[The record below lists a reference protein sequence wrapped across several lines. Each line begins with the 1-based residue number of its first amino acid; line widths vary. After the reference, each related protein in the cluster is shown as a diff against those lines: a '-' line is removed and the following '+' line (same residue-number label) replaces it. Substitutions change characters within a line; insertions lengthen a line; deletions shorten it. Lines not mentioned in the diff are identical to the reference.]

1 MSVYTPWM
9 RSLLNRMKELYN
21 KPNAKTIAEALPEL
35 GSGGEVTP
43 ASIVSAT
50 SQMTAQ
56 QKEDTRNNL
65 GAEAKKFVVTVTESG
80 GTYSADKSYGE
91 IAYALEA
98 GKTVIAICDYDV
110 YGLSQDNTPSGAEG
124 AAIVFTSVPQANTV
138 NTLTVTCVLDVD
150 SWAFATKQ
158 LEEAQVNHN
167 IGGATVTITPGAN
180 DVYKCGELTSL
191 TVSSPPAT
199 GSYSIVFTSGSTATT
214 TTIPATILGLE
225 DFSAE
230 ANTIYEINVL
240 DNRAVVGSWVV
251 SA

>member
-1 MSVYTPWM
+1 MSLPTEM
-9 RSLLNRMKELYN
+9 LLT
-21 KPNAKTIAEALPEL
+21 NAVCQKGEL
-35 GSGGEVTP
+35 GTAQRIGTSGGSGEVTP
-43 ASIVSAT
+43 AAIVTAT
-50 SQMTAQ
+50 GQMDGT
-56 QKEDTRNNL
+56 QKATTRNNL
-65 GAEAKKFVVTVTESG
+65 GAEAKKLVVTVTESS

-98 GKTVIAICDYDV
+98 GKTVIVICEYDV

-138 NTLTVTCVLDVD
+138 KTLTVTCVLDVD

-158 LEEAQVNHN
+158 LAEAPAIHN

-191 TVSSPPAT
+191 TVSSPPVT

-225 DFSAE
+225 NFSAE
-230 ANTIYEINVL
+230 ANTLYEINVL
-240 DNRAVVGSWVV
+240 DNRAVVGSWAV
-251 SA
+251 SV

>member
-1 MSVYTPWM
+1 MN
-9 RSLLNRMKELYN
+9 LLDAIIA
-21 KPNAKTIAEALPEL
+21 AKLN
-35 GSGGEVTP
+35 GGGGGGEVTP
-43 ASIVSAT
+43 ASIVTAT
-50 SQMTAQ
+50 GQMDGT
-56 QKEDTRNNL
+56 QKATTRNNL

-98 GKTVIAICDYDV
+98 GKTVIVICEYDV
-110 YGLSQDNTPSGAEG
+110 YGLSQDNTPSGADG

-138 NTLTVTCVLDVD
+138 KTLTVTCVLDVD

-158 LEEAQVNHN
+158 LAEAQVNHN

-191 TVSSPPAT
+191 TISNPPAT

-214 TTIPATILGLE
+214 TNFPVDMKFQEA
-225 DFSAE
+225 FAAE
-230 ANTIYEINVL
+230 ANTRYEINVL
-240 DNRAVVGSWVV
+240 NGYALAVGWPTT
-251 SA
+251 